1 MARTYRVSCQYSFL
15 LCFSS
20 FHLCHVSCR
29 VAKAMLSQQKLD
41 VASVR
46 DLFEDAL
53 SQCGLHMIEG
63 HFLWNACLDFEIS
76 LDEGDRDDERIRQ
89 VFSRFLQTPFPSEVI
104 ELGKERYLAYG
115 GEMSHT
121 LIKGIER
128 AQRAYSLRQDYE
140 AAMAVARTADAQGVS
155 LMSIYYS
162 YIDLE
167 MSGGIHH
174 RVRMMFERAL
184 IDFPTSEF
192 LWKNLLAYE
201 ESAGRYDQFSNLH
214 ARAIRHCPW
223 SGEIW
228 SVCIHQT
235 YIESRTA
242 SEHDETILDT
252 ILDKARA
259 NLHSNPLEYQKALL
273 ARAILIRTS
282 DSNQS
287 AKYHGLLRDGIDML
301 KDGNIVDPDH
311 LCATLLSDSLAA
323 GGDIEAGRA
332 VWESLVSDTSIDSQY
347 SGTWVGFYNFMEKF
361 ADDFSEARKVFSRG
375 IMANMSLED
384 HAYLAKTWIMM
395 EHKLGT
401 PDSLQEARYLTHKT
415 QTKFEASHMG
425 IDRDF
430 QEVYSAF
437 NVTKN
442 AKKHN
447 NIDKKKEKTTSKR
460 KRGNQMHEMISGQP
474 HAKQEGQPKSSQVSK
489 FIVFMKHIVPS
500 VTEMDIKENFAS
512 CGDDMDVTIGRD
524 PKTDRSKGYAYIRC
538 GSKQT
543 FDNLCALD
551 GIEFNGKDLYI
562 APSAP
567 PKGKKR
573 MKSEHPEPRERSQK
587 HRLAAADMVPR
598 AAIVGAPKSN
608 DDFRKMFLSS

>member
-1 MARTYRVSCQYSFL
+1 
-15 LCFSS
+15 
-20 FHLCHVSCR
+20 
-29 VAKAMLSQQKLD
+29 MLSQQKLD
-41 VASVR
+41 IASVR

-53 SQCGLHMIEG
+53 SQCGLHMVEG
-63 HFLWNACLDFEIS
+63 HILWNACLDFEIS
-76 LDEGDRDDERIRQ
+76 LDEGDRDEERIRQ
-89 VFSRFLQTPFPSEVI
+89 VFSRFLQTPFPPEVVDHS
-104 ELGKERYLAYG
+104 KERYLAYG

-121 LIKGIER
+121 LMKGIER

-140 AAMAVARTADAQGVS
+140 AALAVARTADAQGLS

-174 RVRMMFERAL
+174 RVRMMFERAI

-201 ESAGRYDQFSNLH
+201 ESAGRYDQLSNLH
-214 ARAIRHCPW
+214 SRAIRHCPW

-228 SVCIHQT
+228 AVYIHQK
-235 YIESRTA
+235 YEESLNA
-242 SEHDETILDT
+242 SEKDETILDT
-252 ILDKARA
+252 ILDQARV

-273 ARAILIRTS
+273 ARAILIRAS
-282 DSNQS
+282 GSNPS
-287 AKYHGLLRDGIDML
+287 AKYHALLRDGIDML

-311 LCATLLSDSLAA
+311 LCATLLSNSLAA
-323 GGDIEAGRA
+323 GGDVEAGRA
-332 VWESLVSDTSIDSQY
+332 VWESLVSDTCIDSQY
-347 SGTWVGFYNFMEKF
+347 SGTWVAYYNFMEKF

-384 HAYLAKTWIMM
+384 HAYLAKSWIMM

-401 PDSLQEARYLTHKT
+401 PCSLQEARYLTCKT
-415 QTKFEASHMG
+415 QTKFEASQMG

-437 NVTKN
+437 NVTKH
-442 AKKHN
+442 AEKHN
-447 NIDKKKEKTTSKR
+447 NGGKKKEKTASKR
-460 KRGNQMHEMISGQP
+460 KRENPTNEKVSSQSHMKE
-474 HAKQEGQPKSSQVSK
+474 EGQVKNSQVTK

-500 VTEMDIKENFAS
+500 VTEMDIKENFSS

-551 GIEFNGKDLYI
+551 GTEFHGRSLYI

-573 MKSEHPEPRERSQK
+573 MKSEYPEPRERSQK
-587 HRLAAADMVPR
+587 LRLAAADMVPR
-598 AAIVGAPKSN
+598 AAVVGAPKSN
-608 DDFRKMFLSS
+608 DDFRKMFLSN